1 MRLHA
6 LYLTGALIAMAS
18 PLSAGA
24 QSLPQTDPSATNF
37 QAGNRGAEQCAP
49 GYVWEPGGYLGGGSW
64 RPGHCASLSGTI
76 DF

>member
-24 QSLPQTDPSATNF
+24 QLLPANDPSTASLQTVNPP
-37 QAGNRGAEQCAP
+37 AEQCAP

-64 RPGHCASLSGTI
+64 RAGHCASLSGTI